1 MTVAFGVL
9 IAAAIALP
17 HLLRLDGSAP
27 ATAATVW
34 FCALMLRAVLMVGA
48 ALFVVVVLPT
58 TELFSMV
65 THWCWHTVLPLVATH
80 MGLDGHELGDA
91 AVVVP
96 AFLLAASLVWVA
108 FGVARAARRVRSFVR
123 QSQLGP
129 GPQGTVMVGG
139 SDVVVAAAGL
149 HRPQVVVSAGA
160 LVALDDEELAAS
172 LDHERGHIQRRHR
185 FVLVPAHFL
194 RALARPLPGTRT
206 AMRELVYH
214 LERDADGWAIARRHD
229 PLALASAICKAATG
243 SLGATTGVATA
254 LGGGAATRRV
264 RELAQPRATNGSGL
278 GLRVL
283 AAVMI
288 TLTVSAAAA
297 LPAAA
302 ARPDVAPAPEQ
313 RHCTT

>member
-1 MTVAFGVL
+1 MTIAFGVL
-9 IAAAIALP
+9 IAAAVALP
-17 HLLRLDGSAP
+17 HLLRLDRSAP
-27 ATAATVW
+27 AAAATVW
-34 FCALMLRAVLMVGA
+34 FCALMLRAVLVIGA

-65 THWCWHTVLPLVATH
+65 THWCWRTVLPLVATH

-91 AVVVP
+91 AVVLP
-96 AFLLAASLVWVA
+96 AFLLAASLLSVA
-108 FGVARAARRVRSFVR
+108 FGVARAARKVRSFVR

-129 GPQGTVMVGG
+129 GPEGTVMVGG
-139 SDVVVAAAGL
+139 TDVVVAAAGL

-172 LDHERGHIQRRHR
+172 LDHERGHIERRHR
-185 FVLVPAHFL
+185 FVLVLAQFL

-229 PLALASAICKAATG
+229 PLALASAICKAATS
-243 SLGATTGVATA
+243 SLGTTTGVATA

-264 RELAQPRATNGSGL
+264 RELAQPRPLPGSGL

-283 AAVMI
+283 AAAMI

-297 LPAAA
+297 FPAAA
-302 ARPDVAPAPEQ
+302 ARPDVAPGSEQ